1 MKPQTIAN
9 LGYAA
14 LGMAIVIV
22 GINHFF
28 GWTIKHI
35 NESKNDWILG
45 ELCLTTNVEKLINK
59 FSWSSD
65 QLTQLINRSLKFW
78 LIGIIQ

>member
-28 GWTIKHI
+28 G
-35 NESKNDWILG
+35 
-45 ELCLTTNVEKLINK
+45 
-59 FSWSSD
+59 
-65 QLTQLINRSLKFW
+65 
-78 LIGIIQ
+78 